1 MAQTHDVTCALSS
14 VQLQGGKPSVKLQT
28 HGLNE
33 SAEAKR
39 DSMHL
44 ASFSTKF
51 TFMINSLHI
60 ACVTWPFLLSL
71 AFAIVCVL
79 LQFYS
84 KGHLIQVSPSRH
96 NCEQRWKRWGGL
108 YLGWRESRSGLDL
121 APSFPFLCTTLH
133 IRAQTHRLEAA
144 VPRSEGFHSCAAPEL
159 CVIQKVSK
167 TTVILLSQTSFSTSV
182 LLSITVLCHNKW
194 QGSLVKHKK
203 EKKISE
209 HLNSLNT

>member
-96 NCEQRWKRWGGL
+96 NCEQRWKRWGGVV
-108 YLGWRESRSGLDL
+108 LGMERKQEWTWLGPKL
-121 APSFPFLCTTLH
+121 SFPLYNPSYPSTDTQAWGSCPSLGGISQLRCSRTLCYTESLQNNSNPSQSDFFFHLCLTVH
-133 IRAQTHRLEAA
+133 YCT
-144 VPRSEGFHSCAAPEL
+144 VP
-159 CVIQKVSK
+159 
-167 TTVILLSQTSFSTSV
+167 
-182 LLSITVLCHNKW
+182 
-194 QGSLVKHKK
+194 
-203 EKKISE
+203 
-209 HLNSLNT
+209 